1 MDDLIE
7 QRVMLSQLFD
17 IYEPALTEKQRVAF
31 RLHVMEDWSLSE
43 VAERL
48 DVTRQGAHDLVQR
61 ARGRLLELEGLL
73 SFSAREAAWESRM
86 EKLREWRRRH
96 LSRIPAEAAAELEA
110 LLATEEG
117 EV

>member
-1 MDDLIE
+1 LDDLIE
-7 QRVMLSQLFD
+7 QRVILSQLFD

-73 SFSAREAAWESRM
+73 GFSAREAALESRV

-96 LSRIPAEAAAELEA
+96 LPRIPAEAAAELA
-110 LLATEEG
+110 SLLAAEEG